1 MQAGVDMWEA
11 AGFLGMSVAVLEKT
25 YGHHHP
31 NHLQNA
37 ARRIGYGTR
46 KRVSVVVSA
55 VEPPGV
61 ESEPRK
67 VV

>member
-37 ARRIGYGTR
+37 ARGIGYGTR
-46 KRVSVVVSA
+46 KRVSVV
-55 VEPPGV
+55 EPTAG
-61 ESEPRK
+61 ESKPRK